1 VVAEALAAVALT
13 CPAPAYDWPVRP
25 FERAHPVRGGLNDP
39 RGGRSFHFGVDITAR
54 DGTPVY
60 AVAPGRARVR
70 GNAVTVD
77 SGCRSFAYWHVV
89 PLVQSGRW
97 VRRHQRLGR
106 VQRPYAH
113 VHFAEHDG
121 RGYVDPT
128 RPGRA
133 GLRPYWDRTRP
144 VIERVARTSGG
155 GLFVQ
160 THDLPAI
167 RSPRPW
173 RRFRVTPARIG
184 WRLITAGGREVR
196 PFRWAYLG
204 HRKLADRRY
213 ASVFAP
219 GTRENRPG
227 RPGVYRFW
235 LTRRL
240 AVPAGRY
247 LVRVTVLDRHGN
259 TSRRSV
265 RIVVG
270 NEGAGRG

>member
-1 VVAEALAAVALT
+1 MLRAALAAAALA

-25 FERAHPVRGGLNDP
+25 FEQAHPVRSGLNDP

-70 GNAVTVD
+70 GTTVTID
-77 SGCRSFAYWHVV
+77 AGCRAFAYWHVV
-89 PLVQSGRW
+89 PAVRNGER
-97 VRRHQRLGR
+97 VRRHERLGR

-128 RPGRA
+128 RPGRP

-144 VIERVARTSGG
+144 VIERVARTAAG

-160 THDLPAI
+160 THDVPAI

-184 WRLITAGGREVR
+184 WRLLGAGGREVR
-196 PFRWAYLG
+196 AFRWVYDG
-204 HRKLADRRY
+204 RRKLDDGLFRRT
-213 ASVFAP
+213 FAP

-227 RPGVYRFW
+227 RPGIYRFW
-235 LTRRL
+235 LARRL
-240 AVPAGRY
+240 NVGPGSY
-247 LVRVTVLDRHGN
+247 LVRVKVLDRHGN
-259 TSRRSV
+259 TSRASV
-265 RIVVG
+265 RIVIADG
-270 NEGAGRG
+270 GAGRG

>member
-1 VVAEALAAVALT
+1 MLVEALAAAALA

-25 FERAHPVRGGLNDP
+25 FRRAHPVRGGLHDP
-39 RGGRSFHFGVDITAR
+39 RGGRSFHFGVDITAP

-60 AVAPGRARVR
+60 AVTPGRARVR
-70 GNAVTVD
+70 AYTVTVD

-89 PLVQSGRW
+89 PSVQNGGW

-144 VIERVARTSGG
+144 VIERVARTGEG
-155 GLFVQ
+155 GLIVQ
-160 THDLPAI
+160 THDVPAI

-173 RRFRVTPARIG
+173 RRFRITPARIG
-184 WRLITAGGREVR
+184 WRLLDARGREVR
-196 PFRWAYLG
+196 RFRWAYLG
-204 HRKLADRRY
+204 HRKLDDSRY
-213 ASVFAP
+213 RAVFAP
-219 GTRENRPG
+219 GTRENRPS
-227 RPGVYRFW
+227 RPGMYRFW

-240 AVPAGRY
+240 VVRGGSYVA
-247 LVRVTVLDRHGN
+247 RVTVRDRHGN
-259 TSRRSV
+259 TSRASV
-265 RIVVG
+265 RIRVPSG
-270 NEGAGRG
+270 GTRRG